1 MRTISNKVSK
11 REHAGILEFAN
22 QTGES
27 VSNLIRKVL
36 INEAVCTDSFDNVPE
51 DYHVN
56 RYTVD
61 MEEKDEDNVLIEK
74 INEIRVS
81 LGWEQIGLGEN
92 EKSIDTKDLDE
103 QAKSLKE

>member
-1 MRTISNKVSK
+1 MRTVSSTVSE
-11 REHAGILEFAN
+11 REHAAIVRYAN
-22 QTGES
+22 QAGES
-27 VSNLIRKVL
+27 VSNLIRKIV
-36 INEAVCTDSFDNVPE
+36 ISDAVFADSFGVIPE

-61 MEEKDEDNVLIEK
+61 MTDGDEDNVLVEK